1 MNILI
6 IYSYPHH
13 DSLNG
18 KILDTVLQSIDKIH
32 TVKTIDLYS
41 DNFNPVLSFDK
52 VHKRRDLQY
61 DQETQVYRDA
71 IASSDHII
79 FIFPIWWSGMPA
91 ILKGFIDR
99 VFVQNF
105 AYAYAPK
112 KLIPIKL
119 LKGKTADIIVTH
131 DTPYLFAKLVQK
143 DYGNVLKKQ
152 ILAAMCGIKVSKM
165 LSLANVKNSSLK
177 QRQQFLKKVA
187 NYFQKL

>member
-18 KILDTVLQSIDKIH
+18 NILDTVLQSIDKQH
-32 TVKTIDLYS
+32 TVTTIDLYQ
-41 DNFNPVLSFDK
+41 DNFNPVLYFDK
-52 VHKRRDLQY
+52 VHRRRDLQF
-61 DQETQVYRDA
+61 DPETQAYRDA
-71 IASSDHII
+71 ITHSDHII

-152 ILAAMCGIKVSKM
+152 FLADMCGIKVNKM
-165 LSLANVKNSSLK
+165 PSLPNVKNSSLN

-187 NYFQKL
+187 NYFLKL

>member
-18 KILDTVLQSIDKIH
+18 KILDTVLQSIDKKH
-32 TVKTIDLYS
+32 TVKTIDLYQ
-41 DNFNPVLSFDK
+41 DNFNPVLYFDK
-52 VHKRRDLQY
+52 VHRRRDLQF
-61 DQETQVYRDA
+61 DSETQAYRDA
-71 IASSDHII
+71 ITHSDHII

-105 AYAYAPK
+105 AYTYAPK

-119 LKGKTADIIVTH
+119 LKGKTANIIVTH

-143 DYGNVLKKQ
+143 DYGKILKSQ
-152 ILAAMCGIKVSKM
+152 ILQGMCGIKVTKL
-165 LSLANVKNSSLK
+165 LSLSNTKNSTLK
-177 QRQQFLKKVA
+177 QRQKFLKKIA
-187 NYFQKL
+187 SYFQKL

>member
-18 KILDTVLQSIDKIH
+18 KILDTVLQSIDKQH
-32 TVKTIDLYS
+32 TVTTIDLYQ
-41 DNFNPVLSFDK
+41 DNFNPVLYFDK
-52 VHKRRDLQY
+52 VHRRRDLQF
-61 DQETQVYRDA
+61 DPETQAYRDA
-71 IASSDHII
+71 ITHSDHII

-152 ILAAMCGIKVSKM
+152 ILADMCGIKVNKM
-165 LSLANVKNSSLK
+165 LSLPNVKNSSLN

-187 NYFQKL
+187 NYFLKL